1 MKFEDLHDVEF
12 GDILECKDLGAK
24 FKVVDIDMAAR
35 HTPILVEMLSGYAT
49 TDLTTGLT
57 DSCRFDQSNKQWLY
71 LDVEALRERVPDYK
85 SMIDVDNLITL
96 EHLEPV
102 TFTETVEVVEDVVIV
117 TPSEHEEQIE
127 LEKLTA
133 SRAAEIVKGRLIRE
147 VLKRVRQAVY
157 GELGTFEIKVKDLDL
172 DPVTSDLEWLGY
184 TVRFS
189 MKDDEFTV
197 SWEPKL

>member
-1 MKFEDLHDVEF
+1 M
-12 GDILECKDLGAK
+12 
-24 FKVVDIDMAAR
+24 MAFR
-35 HTPILVEMLSGYAT
+35 TPILVEMLSGYAT

-71 LDVEALRERVPDYK
+71 TNTEALKERVPDYK
-85 SMIDVDNLITL
+85 TMVDVDNLITL
-96 EHLEPV
+96 EQLEPV
-102 TFTETVEVVEDVVIV
+102 TFTETVEDVEIA
-117 TPSEHEEQIE
+117 TPTE

-133 SRAAEIVKGRLIRE
+133 NRAAEIVKGRLIRE

-172 DPVTSDLEWLGY
+172 DPITEDLEWLGY
-184 TVRFS
+184 TVRLS
-189 MKDDEFTV
+189 MKDDEFTI

>member
-12 GDILECKDLGAK
+12 GDILECKDLGAM

-57 DSCRFDQSNKQWLY
+57 NSCRFDQSNKQWLY
-71 LDVEALRERVPDYK
+71 LDVEALQERVPDYK
-85 SMIDVDNLITL
+85 AMIDVDNLITL

-102 TFTETVEVVEDVVIV
+102 TFTEADGAVEIT
-117 TPSEHEEQIE
+117 TPPEHEELVA
-127 LEKLTA
+127 LENLTA
-133 SRAAEIVKGRLIRE
+133 NRAAEIVKGRLIRE
-147 VLKRVRQAVY
+147 VLKRVKQAVY
-157 GELGTFEIKVKDLDL
+157 GELGTFEIKVLDLDL
-172 DPVTSDLEWLGY
+172 NPVTSDLEWLGY

>member
-1 MKFEDLHDVEF
+1 MKFEDLHDVEI
-12 GDILECKDLGAK
+12 GDILECKDLGAM

-71 LDVEALRERVPDYK
+71 ANIEALRDRVPDYK
-85 SMIDVDNLITL
+85 AMIDVDNLITL
-96 EHLEPV
+96 EHLEPLKPEEYEEP
-102 TFTETVEVVEDVVIV
+102 T
-117 TPSEHEEQIE
+117 EHEALEE
-127 LEKLTA
+127 LENLTA
-133 SRAAEIVKGRLIRE
+133 NRAAEIVKGRLIRE
-147 VLKRVRQAVY
+147 VLKRVRQAIY

>member
-1 MKFEDLHDVEF
+1 MKFEDLHDVEI
-12 GDILECKDLGAK
+12 GDILECKDSGAK

-57 DSCRFDQSNKQWLY
+57 NSCRFDQSNKQWLY

-85 SMIDVDNLITL
+85 AMIDVDNLITL

-102 TFTETVEVVEDVVIV
+102 TFTEADGAVEIT
-117 TPSEHEEQIE
+117 TPPEHEELVA
-127 LEKLTA
+127 LENLTA
-133 SRAAEIVKGRLIRE
+133 NRAAEIVKGRLIRE
-147 VLKRVRQAVY
+147 VLKRVKQAVY
-157 GELGTFEIKVKDLDL
+157 GELGTFEIKVLDLDL

>member
-1 MKFEDLHDVEF
+1 MKFEDLHDVEI
-12 GDILECKDLGAK
+12 GDILECKDLDAT

-57 DSCRFDQSNKQWLY
+57 NSCRFDESNKQWLY
-71 LDVEALRERVPDYK
+71 ANIEALRDRVPDYK
-85 SMIDVDNLITL
+85 AMIDVDNLITL

-102 TFTETVEVVEDVVIV
+102 TFTETVVSPEFAAPTE
-117 TPSEHEEQIE
+117 SEEFEAI
-127 LEKLTA
+127 TA
-133 SRAAEIVKGRLIRE
+133 SQAAELSKRKILRELMDRIRKAISSNYGVFE
-147 VLKRVRQAVY
+147 LKVP
-157 GELGTFEIKVKDLDL
+157 DLDL

-189 MKDDEFTV
+189 MQDDEFTI

>member
-1 MKFEDLHDVEF
+1 MKFEDLHDVEI
-12 GDILECKDLGAK
+12 GDILECKDLGAT

-35 HTPILVEMLSGYAT
+35 HTPVLVEMLSGYAT

-57 DSCRFDQSNKQWLY
+57 NSCRFDESNKQWLY
-71 LDVEALRERVPDYK
+71 ANIEALRDRVPDYK
-85 SMIDVDNLITL
+85 AMIDVDNLITL

-102 TFTETVEVVEDVVIV
+102 TFTETVVSPEFATSTE
-117 TPSEHEEQIE
+117 SEEIE
-127 LEKLTA
+127 AITA
-133 SRAAEIVKGRLIRE
+133 SQAAELSKRKILRELMDRIRKAISSNFGVFE
-147 VLKRVRQAVY
+147 LKVP
-157 GELGTFEIKVKDLDL
+157 DLDL

-189 MKDDEFTV
+189 MQDDEFTI

>member
-1 MKFEDLHDVEF
+1 MKFEDLHDVEV
-12 GDILECKDLGAK
+12 GDILECKDLGAM

-85 SMIDVDNLITL
+85 AMIDVDNLITL

-102 TFTETVEVVEDVVIV
+102 TFTEADVSPESAVP
-117 TPSEHEEQIE
+117 TESEEFEAI
-127 LEKLTA
+127 TA
-133 SRAAEIVKGRLIRE
+133 SQAAELSKRKILRELMDRIRKAISSNFGAFE
-147 VLKRVRQAVY
+147 LKVP
-157 GELGTFEIKVKDLDL
+157 DLDL
-172 DPVTSDLEWLGY
+172 DPVTPELEELGY
-184 TVRFS
+184 VVRFS
-189 MKDDEFTV
+189 MQDDEFTI

>member
-1 MKFEDLHDVEF
+1 MKFEDLHDVEI

-35 HTPILVEMLSGYAT
+35 HTPILVEVLSGYAT

-57 DSCRFDQSNKQWLY
+57 NSCRFDESNKQWLY
-71 LDVEALRERVPDYK
+71 ANIEALRDRVPDYK
-85 SMIDVDNLITL
+85 AMIDVDNLITL
-96 EHLEPV
+96 EHLEPLNSS
-102 TFTETVEVVEDVVIV
+102 ETVEGVEIA
-117 TPSEHEEQIE
+117 TSTESEEIE
-127 LEKLTA
+127 AITA
-133 SRAAEIVKGRLIRE
+133 SQAAELSKRKILRELMDRIRKAISSDFGVFE
-147 VLKRVRQAVY
+147 LKVP
-157 GELGTFEIKVKDLDL
+157 DLDL

-189 MKDDEFTV
+189 MQDDEFTI

>member
-12 GDILECKDLGAK
+12 GDILECKDLGAM

-57 DSCRFDQSNKQWLY
+57 NSCRFDQCKKQWLY
-71 LDVEALRERVPDYK
+71 RDVEALQERVPDYK
-85 SMIDVDNLITL
+85 AMIDVDNLITL
-96 EHLEPV
+96 EHLELV
-102 TFTETVEVVEDVVIV
+102 TFTETVEVVEIAAP
-117 TPSEHEEQIE
+117 TEHEELVA
-127 LEKLTA
+127 LENLTA
-133 SRAAEIVKGRLIRE
+133 NRAAEIVKGRLIRE
-147 VLKRVRQAVY
+147 VLKRVKQAVY
-157 GELGTFEIKVKDLDL
+157 GELGTFEIKVLDLDL

>member
-12 GDILECKDLGAK
+12 GDILECKDLGAM

-57 DSCRFDQSNKQWLY
+57 NSCRFDQSNKQWLY
-71 LDVEALRERVPDYK
+71 RDVEALQERVPDYK
-85 SMIDVDNLITL
+85 AMIDVDNLITL
-96 EHLEPV
+96 EHLEPLKP
-102 TFTETVEVVEDVVIV
+102 EEYEDP
-117 TPSEHEEQIE
+117 TEHEALEE

-147 VLKRVRQAVY
+147 VLKRVKQAVY

-172 DPVTSDLEWLGY
+172 DPITEDLEWLGY

>member
-1 MKFEDLHDVEF
+1 MKFEDLHDVEI
-12 GDILECKDLGAK
+12 GDILECKDLGAM

-57 DSCRFDQSNKQWLY
+57 NSCRFDESNKQWLY
-71 LDVEALRERVPDYK
+71 ANIEALRDRVPDYK
-85 SMIDVDNLITL
+85 AMIDVDNLITL

-102 TFTETVEVVEDVVIV
+102 TFTEAVVSPEFASP
-117 TPSEHEEQIE
+117 TESEEFEAI
-127 LEKLTA
+127 TA
-133 SRAAEIVKGRLIRE
+133 SQAAELSKRKILRELMDRIRKAISSNYGVFE
-147 VLKRVRQAVY
+147 LKVP
-157 GELGTFEIKVKDLDL
+157 DLDL

-189 MKDDEFTV
+189 MQDDEFTI

>member
-1 MKFEDLHDVEF
+1 MKFEDLHDVEI
-12 GDILECKDLGAK
+12 GDILECKDLGAM

-57 DSCRFDQSNKQWLY
+57 NSCRFDESNKQWLY
-71 LDVEALRERVPDYK
+71 RDVEVLQERVPDYK
-85 SMIDVDNLITL
+85 AMIDVDNLITL

-102 TFTETVEVVEDVVIV
+102 TFTETVEVVEIT
-117 TPSEHEEQIE
+117 TPPEHEELVA
-127 LEKLTA
+127 LENLTA
-133 SRAAEIVKGRLIRE
+133 NHAAEIVKGRLIRE
-147 VLKRVRQAVY
+147 VLKRVKQAVY
-157 GELGTFEIKVKDLDL
+157 GELGTFEIKVLDLDL

>member
-12 GDILECKDLGAK
+12 GDILECKDLGAM

-57 DSCRFDQSNKQWLY
+57 NSCRFDESNKQWLY
-71 LDVEALRERVPDYK
+71 ANIEALRDRVPDYK
-85 SMIDVDNLITL
+85 AMIDVDNLITL
-96 EHLEPV
+96 EHLELV
-102 TFTETVEVVEDVVIV
+102 TFTETVEVVEIAAP
-117 TPSEHEEQIE
+117 TEHEEQIE
-127 LEKLTA
+127 LENLTA

>member
-1 MKFEDLHDVEF
+1 MKFEDLHDVEV
-12 GDILECKDLGAK
+12 GDILECKDLGAI
-24 FKVVDIDMAAR
+24 FKVVDIDMMAFR
-35 HTPILVEMLSGYAT
+35 TPILVEMLSGYAT

-71 LDVEALRERVPDYK
+71 TNTEALKERVPDYK
-85 SMIDVDNLITL
+85 TMVDVDNLITL
-96 EHLEPV
+96 EQLEPV
-102 TFTETVEVVEDVVIV
+102 TFTETVEDVEIA
-117 TPSEHEEQIE
+117 TPTE

-133 SRAAEIVKGRLIRE
+133 NRAAEIVKGRLIRE

-172 DPVTSDLEWLGY
+172 DPITEDLEWLGY
-184 TVRFS
+184 TVRLS
-189 MKDDEFTV
+189 MKDDEFTI